1 MNRQPDLFPTTAA
14 IDAPAA
20 LDPETM
26 RARVRPRLAALLA
39 EARAATENPWTAE
52 RTRVHAHLFHNMA
65 NWLPPAERDATRA
78 AFVAELTRLG
88 LGEIAAIAAS
98 SRPDIAKAN
107 AAGSIR
113 ERASGD
119 ARVDAE

>member
-39 EARAATENPWTAE
+39 EARAAAENPWTAE

-65 NWLPPAERDATRA
+65 NWLPAAERDAVRA
-78 AFVAELTRLG
+78 AFVVELIRLG
-88 LGEIAAIAAS
+88 LGEIAAIAAGE
-98 SRPDIAKAN
+98 RRDIAKAN
-107 AAGSIR
+107 AVGPIL
-113 ERASGD
+113 ERASDD
-119 ARVDAE
+119 ARVEAE

>member
-39 EARAATENPWTAE
+39 EARAAEENPWTAE
-52 RTRVHAHLFHNMA
+52 RTRVHAHIFHNMA
-65 NWLPPAERDATRA
+65 NWLPAAERDAVRA
-78 AFVAELTRLG
+78 AFVVELIRLG
-88 LGEIAAIAAS
+88 EGEIAAIAARW
-98 SRPDIAKAN
+98 RPDLAN
-107 AAGSIR
+107 PGTADSSA
-113 ERASGD
+113 ERIPED
-119 ARVDAE
+119 ARVESV